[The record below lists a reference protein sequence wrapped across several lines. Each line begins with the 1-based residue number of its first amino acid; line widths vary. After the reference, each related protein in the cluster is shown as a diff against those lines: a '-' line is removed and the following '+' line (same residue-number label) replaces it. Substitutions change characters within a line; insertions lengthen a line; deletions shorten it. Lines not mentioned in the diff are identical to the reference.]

1 MTIREMQKAF
11 QEDATAL
18 GDYQAMTKTELAN
31 GYCDADE
38 NALKAKADGDFDQA
52 EEYEM
57 LRSAYYSALMLRYW
71 YKIFEWQKNSYT
83 LNLDPTDFVDW
94 LSDSLYV
101 AFYYRMWRYEYQAIV
116 KEGKFI
122 EYKLDKN
129 GNKIPNLYYYIID
142 PNAPDKIINRCCG
155 SMRGRVF
162 QFHNK
167 DKRKIDIQTYSLDSM
182 IDEEGDYAINY
193 SGAYTEDNR
202 PYTHGAYSLVQMLLD
217 RGETLEALIVD
228 SIAYQDTFKKQKT
241 TIIKKEINNETGEE
255 IKIKDVAVYNMFDP
269 RKLVK
274 HLNTIGE
281 EFIYLFCQNYQITN
295 TIGNTLLTN
304 LKSLSNVKLYKIIE
318 KTLSEIKQTPEMVEC
333 IR

>member
-11 QEDATAL
+11 QEDAIAL

-129 GNKIPNLYYYIID
+129 GNKIPNSYYYITD
-142 PNAPDKIINRCCG
+142 PNAPDKVINRCCG

-167 DKRKIDIQTYSLDSM
+167 DKRKIDTQTYSLDSM

-241 TIIKKEINNETGEE
+241 TIINKEINNETGEE

-295 TIGNTLLTN
+295 TIGNTLLAN

>member
-129 GNKIPNLYYYIID
+129 GNKIPNSYYYITD

-167 DKRKIDIQTYSLDSM
+167 DKRKIDTQTYSLDSM

-241 TIIKKEINNETGEE
+241 TIINKEINNETGEE

-274 HLNTIGE
+274 HLNTVGE

-295 TIGNTLLTN
+295 TIGNTLLAN